1 MFELEDIKIGD
12 SYVIRGARRTD
23 CERIHQL
30 VKDLADDLGA
40 PKNTPKVDA
49 KNLEINGFDTTPP
62 KFKCLVVEYTNDKQ
76 NLTNGTNSQS
86 NSNLIGYA
94 FTSFT
99 FSSWYGHELYLE
111 DIYLE
116 KEHQGKGIGARLF
129 DAVVEIAVKNNC
141 TTMNFLVVDGNPV
154 NEFYMRR
161 GAVDQTIENKFHYC
175 SIRSEQ
181 LEKLYQKHLSGT
193 ESSVDK

>member
-1 MFELEDIKIGD
+1 
-12 SYVIRGARRTD
+12 V
-23 CERIHQL
+23 
-30 VKDLADDLGA
+30 
-40 PKNTPKVDA
+40 
-49 KNLEINGFDTTPP
+49 
-62 KFKCLVVEYTNDKQ
+62 
-76 NLTNGTNSQS
+76 NSQS

-181 LEKLYQKHLSGT
+181 LKKLYQNHLSNT

>member
-1 MFELEDIKIGD
+1 MFELEDIRIGD
-12 SYVIRGARRTD
+12 SYVIREARRTD

-30 VKDLADDLGA
+30 VKDLADDWVHR
-40 PKNTPKVDA
+40 KNTPKVRCESNQQQLILSLFLLTD
-49 KNLEINGFDTTPP
+49 LEIYGFDTTPP
-62 KFKCLVVEYTNDKQ
+62 KFKCLVVEYTNDMQ
-76 NLTNGTNSQS
+76 DLTNGTNSQS

-129 DAVVEIAVKNNC
+129 DAVVEVRDYLFQLFC
-141 TTMNFLVVDGNPV
+141 T
-154 NEFYMRR
+154 
-161 GAVDQTIENKFHYC
+161 
-175 SIRSEQ
+175 
-181 LEKLYQKHLSGT
+181 
-193 ESSVDK
+193 